1 MSFAGFNP
9 SNLFKAGATGVVF
22 AFSVAAFTGFESAG
36 DYSEEAKNPRRTV
49 AIALAATVAI
59 TGVLYTVSAWALGV
73 GYGAD
78 KVVSTAQDPNGGM
91 PFGLMASN
99 YNSTIADIANVL
111 LLTSVFAA
119 LLSFHNTVGRYLF
132 AAGRERV
139 LPRIFAHTS
148 ARTKAPVV
156 GSITQT
162 ILAIIF
168 VAIFAAKG
176 KDPIAAL
183 FTWFSY
189 ISAVGILLLMFG
201 TSIACIVYLNKRGD
215 ESVWR
220 ATIAPSLA
228 TIALGVIMYIVTTNA
243 DAMLGTEKSS
253 SLKYVFPGLVIAA
266 ALVGLVWELS
276 SSQPTG
282 RSTPESATAD
292 QPKRS
297 SPSCNLLESTTKGPA
312 AGSGRALTM

>member
-1 MSFAGFNP
+1 
-9 SNLFKAGATGVVF
+9 
-22 AFSVAAFTGFESAG
+22 
-36 DYSEEAKNPRRTV
+36 
-49 AIALAATVAI
+49 
-59 TGVLYTVSAWALGV
+59 
-73 GYGAD
+73 
-78 KVVSTAQDPNGGM
+78 
-91 PFGLMASN
+91 
-99 YNSTIADIANVL
+99 VL

-148 ARTKAPVV
+148 ARTKAPIV

-168 VAIFAAKG
+168 VAIFAVQG

-220 ATIAPSLA
+220 ATIAPGLA
-228 TIALGVIMYIVTTNA
+228 TVALGVIMYIVTTNA
-243 DAMLGTEKSS
+243 DAMLGTEKEST
-253 SLKYVFPGLVIAA
+253 LKYVFPGLVIAA
-266 ALVGLVWELS
+266 ALVGLLWGAFLK
-276 SSQPTG
+276 
-282 RSTPESATAD
+282 SANEPVYAGIG
-292 QPKRS
+292 
-297 SPSCNLLESTTKGPA
+297 NGGPA
-312 AGSGRALTM
+312 EAEFVAA